1 MFLSSALLS
10 YTQYVVRTLFICQ
23 MGNEQNQINVK
34 QIAFLSGVR
43 FRFSFNINSIL
54 SLTILECPVL
64 SIDLM
69 LQISHGKNRTTHL
82 HFSNRGKL
90 AFGFYFLA
98 NLIVI
103 TNNTR
108 VTFERKKFVCKTPFS
123 TISPLPFQ
131 SSLINDDIFL
141 GWVSQHFSLYFLCI
155 FCGYSVLTLSSDF
168 SRV

>member
-1 MFLSSALLS
+1 M
-10 YTQYVVRTLFICQ
+10 
-23 MGNEQNQINVK
+23 K